1 MQGGAFGR
9 PAIIVYGSDLECQP
23 AAGRLVDG
31 PCQAPAE
38 NLDRHLGF
46 DVVERA
52 NSDLYDK
59 IVRVG
64 VDEDVLNVCL
74 SVALELDGLPDTSE
88 VHAAAGRAGT
98 VIVHPP
104 RLSVGT
110 LALPPVA
117 CRAGAPAHPHV
128 V

>member
-1 MQGGAFGR
+1 MQGGAFGGR
-9 PAIIVYGSDLECQP
+9 AIIVYGSDLECQH

-31 PCQAPAE
+31 PRQAAAE

-88 VHAAAGRAGT
+88 VHVEAGRAGK
-98 VIVHPP
+98 VIVHPAL
-104 RLSVGT
+104 RSVGT
-110 LALPPVA
+110 LAVPPVA
-117 CRAGAPAHPHV
+117 GPV
-128 V
+128 VDHSH